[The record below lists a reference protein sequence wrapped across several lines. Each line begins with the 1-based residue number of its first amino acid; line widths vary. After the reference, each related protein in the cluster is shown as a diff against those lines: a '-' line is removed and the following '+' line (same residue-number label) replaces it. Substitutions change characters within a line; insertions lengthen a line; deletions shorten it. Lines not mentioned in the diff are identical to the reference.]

1 MGVDA
6 NRVTYLDE
14 QIEKLGSGVE
24 RALKN
29 VSQDLA
35 DDAVNLAKSKVPR
48 VSGRGAGTYRATT
61 GADGAEIHFGGSTAP
76 YVPWLEFGGKAGRSG
91 ATRPY
96 VPGGR
101 YLYPSLRKVLDGW
114 EKEIMRGLEG
124 LSDLDVD

>member
-1 MGVDA
+1 MGVDST
-6 NRVTYLDE
+6 RVAYLDE

-29 VSQDLA
+29 VSKDMA
-35 DDAVNLAKSKVPR
+35 ADAVNLAKSRVPR
-48 VSGRGAGTYRATT
+48 LSGRAASTYRTAPSST
-61 GADGAEIHFGGSTAP
+61 GVEIHFGGSGAP

-114 EKEIMRGLEG
+114 EEEIMLGLEG